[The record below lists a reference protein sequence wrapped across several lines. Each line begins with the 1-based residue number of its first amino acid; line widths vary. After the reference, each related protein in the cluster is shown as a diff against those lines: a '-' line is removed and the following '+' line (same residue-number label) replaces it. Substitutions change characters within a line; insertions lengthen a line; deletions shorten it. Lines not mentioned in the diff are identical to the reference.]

1 VLPAA
6 ARLRRSD
13 DFHAVLRR
21 GRRAGRGPLVAHLLL
36 PADGAAPGPAR
47 AGFVVGRTVGSAVTR
62 NRLRRQLRHAVRD
75 RLQMLPPGATVVIR
89 ALPGAAGLSHH
100 ELSAYVDSAL
110 ARLSAPSGVAR

>member
-21 GRRAGRGPLVAHLLL
+21 GRRAGRGPLVVHLLL
-36 PADGAAPGPAR
+36 PTDGAAPVPAR
-47 AGFVVGRTVGSAVTR
+47 AGFVVGRTVGPAVAR
-62 NRLRRQLRHAVRD
+62 NRLRRQLRHTVRD
-75 RLQMLPPGATVVIR
+75 RLAALPPGSTVVIR

-110 ARLSAPSGVAR
+110 QRLTAPAGAR